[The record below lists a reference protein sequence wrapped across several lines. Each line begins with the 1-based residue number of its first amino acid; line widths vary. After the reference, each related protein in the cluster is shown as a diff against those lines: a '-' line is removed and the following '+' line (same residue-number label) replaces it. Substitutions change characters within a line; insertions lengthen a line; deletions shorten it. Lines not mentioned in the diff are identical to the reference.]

1 MPSTLPGPDVLNQ
14 PVSAAGQTFMEIAVS
29 AAAVAALVAAVRVR
43 RRWQTSMGFV
53 LVLGTLLA
61 SGVEVVFNTAAQF
74 WYYRPGTD
82 ALFTT
87 WGRSLPTW
95 ALGSYVP
102 FYGGLGMIGWFLMER
117 GATRRRMASYT
128 VSVWAFAIVTEM
140 SLVGIHV
147 YQYFGPQPYEI
158 ARFPIWISAA
168 NAGICTSVAVGT
180 PLLARSL
187 RGPAQWLLVLAGPP
201 VVSAF
206 LIGTTF
212 PAVIELHSDH
222 PSTGLLYL
230 AGALSTVLAAGVC
243 ALVLRLVPVNGL
255 PDSLLPDR
263 SVAPG
268 SDDGRLDSPDGQ
280 LVPVDGQLVPV
291 DGRPVSKVETVRRRS
306 SDRLDATTAPLPVIA
321 S

>member
-1 MPSTLPGPDVLNQ
+1 MPSTLPDPYVLNH
-14 PVSAAGQTFMEIAVS
+14 PVSAAGQTFMEIAVC
-29 AAAVAALVAAVRVR
+29 AAVIAVLVAAVRVR

-53 LVLGTLLA
+53 LVLATLLA
-61 SGVEVVFNTAAQF
+61 SGVEVVFNTAGQF
-74 WYYRPGTD
+74 WYYRPGAD

-117 GATRRRMASYT
+117 GAPRRRMAIYA
-128 VSVWAFAIVTEM
+128 VSVWVFAIVTEV

-158 ARFPIWISAA
+158 ARFPIWVSAA
-168 NAGICTSVAVGT
+168 NAGICTSVAVGA

-187 RGPAQWLLVLAGPP
+187 RGPAQWLMVAAGPSL
-201 VVSAF
+201 VSAF

-212 PAVIELHSDH
+212 PAVLALHSDH

-230 AGALSTVLAAGVC
+230 AGAASTLLAAGVC

-255 PDSLLPDR
+255 PDSLLAAR
-263 SVAPG
+263 SVDAG
-268 SDDGRLDSPDGQ
+268 FDDGRSASESQ
-280 LVPVDGQLVPV
+280 
-291 DGRPVSKVETVRRRS
+291 SVRRRPA
-306 SDRLDATTAPLPVIA
+306 DPLGATTAPLPVII